1 MPKKVAVEK
10 MEVVPEM
17 DKYFLGSL
25 KKCFTSP
32 NFHNTKFLVG
42 LGAQE
47 FHVNSTVLGIIS
59 PVFRELLFKT
69 RRPQSSKKGNCFEL
83 PDITPTGFSALVRFG
98 FTLDPEITP
107 ENVIEVIHA
116 AQLYKVFIIHR
127 LAIQYV
133 DKVLTEAPDEYFVP
147 FLESAARYGL
157 GEIVRKCFDSFQNN
171 AGGVAD
177 FLKSKQFLEF
187 PAEFVTL
194 LLKCDELAL
203 EESAVWD
210 AVQAWA
216 KTQARRNKT
225 EIVYELKKVYHF
237 VRFPLMDTA
246 YFTANVV
253 PLQVLT
259 QKEMLDIFC
268 YLTYPEGKPSTEP
281 FSSKPRFIWTDKQVS
296 RYSKVGG
303 DWFHLQGYVDAIG
316 LSVDRTC
323 QLTAVGTFA
332 GEGLTKS
339 RVTIY
344 KGQGESRELL
354 SDTKELSIHTEK
366 KSQDPIKL
374 DLSTPVTLK
383 KGEVYELEINQI
395 GPCSFKLKDGKSS
408 NTESHNGLDM
418 TFSWLKPKVETEN
431 TLKKGNIP
439 CLWVRVLSGM
449 N

>member
-1 MPKKVAVEK
+1 MPKKVEVEK

-17 DKYFLGSL
+17 DKYFMGSL

-42 LGAQE
+42 AAQQE
-47 FHVNSTVLGIIS
+47 FMTNSTVLGIIS

-69 RRPQSSKKGNCFEL
+69 RRPASSKKGNSFEL
-83 PDITPTGFSALVRFG
+83 PEITPTGFAALVRFG

-133 DKVLTEAPDEYFVP
+133 DKVLTEAPDQYFVP
-147 FLESAARYGL
+147 FLENAARYGL
-157 GEIVRKCFDSFQNN
+157 TEIVRKCFDSFQHN

-216 KTQARRNKT
+216 KSQAKRNKT
-225 EIVYELKKVYHF
+225 EPVYELKKVYHF

-246 YFTANVV
+246 YFTSNVV
-253 PLQVLT
+253 PLNVLT
-259 QKEMLDIFC
+259 QKETLDLFC
-268 YLTYPEGKPSTEP
+268 YLTYPAGKPTTEP
-281 FSSKPRFIWTDKQVS
+281 FSQKHRYIWTDKKVN
-296 RYSKVGG
+296 RYTKVGG

-316 LSVDRTC
+316 LTVDRTC

-339 RVTIY
+339 QVTIF
-344 KGQGESRELL
+344 KGQGDDRELL

-366 KSQDPIKL
+366 KSQEPIKL
-374 DLSTPVTLK
+374 DLSAPLTLK
-383 KGEVYELEINQI
+383 KGEVYEIEINQI
-395 GPCSFKLKDGKSS
+395 GAVSFKLKDGKGLV
-408 NTESHNGLDM
+408 TETHNGLEVN
-418 TFSWLKPKVETEN
+418 FNWLKPKVETEN

-439 CLWVRVLSGM
+439 CIWTRVLSGM